1 MHRSFSL
8 HRDIRSWTIAR
19 ALVCNKFE
27 AVVLSSLLLTSVGF
41 AQAAKPTFSLTIS
54 TENSH
59 VKVGESIFLH
69 IVIMDISDHDITCR
83 RVVRKG
89 ADGLDTAFDYDVKT
103 RDRGTVA
110 SIPISRPAFPAGK
123 IPGLPCQLEPGSSVD
138 VATQINIKNF
148 KVGQPGTYLIRVS
161 QRDLETKLTVISNK
175 IEVVVDGAG
184 ENPTAQ

>member
-1 MHRSFSL
+1 
-8 HRDIRSWTIAR
+8 
-19 ALVCNKFE
+19 VCNKFE

-83 RVVRKG
+83 RVVQEG
-89 ADGLDTAFDYDVKT
+89 ADGLDMAFDYDVKT
-103 RDRGTVA
+103 SDHRTVA